1 MLGKI
6 AYFRQEAALLM
17 TEQGEL
23 QMKVTIG
30 TKDGE
35 TFQTEVEDNSQL
47 IGKEIGEEF
56 DGGLVGIPGYTLE
69 ITGGSD
75 KAGFPMR
82 KSIEGSERQRVLIE
96 DGSGIQAEEK
106 GTKHRKSVRGR
117 TVSGQIEQLNTTVVE
132 EGSKT
137 VEEILEGDEE
147 EE

>member
-1 MLGKI
+1 
-6 AYFRQEAALLM
+6 
-17 TEQGEL
+17 
-23 QMKVTIG
+23 MKVTIG

-35 TFQTEVEDNSQL
+35 TFQTEVEDSSQL
-47 IGKEIGEEF
+47 IGKEVGDEI
-56 DGGLVGIPGYTLE
+56 DGGLVDVPGYTLK

-96 DGSGIQAEEK
+96 DGSGIKKQEE
-106 GTKHRKSVRGR
+106 GTKERKSVRGR
-117 TVSGQIEQLNTTVVE
+117 TVSRQIEQLNTTVVE
-132 EGSKT
+132 EGSKS

>member
-1 MLGKI
+1 
-6 AYFRQEAALLM
+6 M
-17 TEQGEL
+17 TEQVK
-23 QMKVTIG
+23 QPMKVTIG
-30 TKDGE
+30 TTNGD

-47 IGKEIGEEF
+47 IGNEVGDEI
-56 DGGLVGIPGYTLE
+56 DGGLVGVPGYTLE

-82 KSIEGSERQRVLIE
+82 KSIEGSERKRVLIE

-106 GTKHRKSVRGR
+106 GIKQRKSVRGR
-117 TVSGQIEQLNTTVVE
+117 TVSGQIEQLNTKVVE
-132 EGSKT
+132 EGSKS